1 MIFCKKENCF
11 KHRVRKIIELQYILI
26 MIFIGGPRGSLPL
39 YKQNIWLFC
48 FNVFLFSKEKQ
59 KAMSIE
65 VDT

>member
-1 MIFCKKENCF
+1 
-11 KHRVRKIIELQYILI
+11 